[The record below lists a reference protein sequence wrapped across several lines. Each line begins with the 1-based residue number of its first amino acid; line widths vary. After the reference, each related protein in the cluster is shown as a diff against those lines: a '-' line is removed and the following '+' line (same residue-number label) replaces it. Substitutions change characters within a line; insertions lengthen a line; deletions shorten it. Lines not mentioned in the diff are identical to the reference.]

1 LWQSAIVS
9 HAKRPDWWH
18 WLADARRPAGK
29 DGAIAVALLVLPWVI
44 ALARE
49 PRHHL
54 DAAAAGV
61 LVSVSIPLATLWLG
75 WVAVRNG
82 ARSETSAAGSAS
94 VFAGHGETAIGPVVV
109 QQRPGVTGK
118 PVRLADTAP
127 FLVGREDLLADLHT
141 RLSAG
146 DDPWPRSVVLCGTP
160 GVGKTSVAL
169 AYAHRHLA
177 EVAVAWQIAAE
188 DPTVLADGF
197 SQLAAQ
203 LGVREVDPRDPV
215 ASVHGVLAAF
225 PAEWLLVL
233 DNAPDQ
239 ATVAEFLPRAGRGR
253 VLITSRDPD
262 WPGRALKV
270 PALVPATAA
279 EFLIAR
285 TGDQDQQAALDL
297 AVEMG
302 GLPLALEQAAAYLL
316 AAGGSLAD
324 YLAMFRQ
331 WRPDLL
337 ARGEPT
343 GHRDTVASTFA
354 LAFGRLRGEPGAVE
368 LLCLLVFYAPD
379 AIPWRLLLHLP
390 RELSQLVSR
399 RTARTNWLGRAHVP
413 WRVAQALTPL
423 VEVPLAAAD
432 AIKAL
437 HGYSLVT
444 PAADGTVSLHPLVQ
458 AVAQDQMPPQVKR
471 QWERAAAAL
480 LEAAIPQDPELPD
493 TWRDCAALLPHAEA
507 ALAKDS
513 GGMERLAAYLESSG
527 NYPAARDLQREVA
540 EAREQLLGSK
550 HRRTLIARAN
560 LARRTGA
567 AGDATAAR
575 DQLTEL
581 LPTFKRV
588 FGPKNPNTLI
598 TLGSVAIWTGEAG
611 DAAAARDQY
620 AELAGARERLLGPEH
635 PDTLHLRGHLARWTG
650 EAGDALAARDQLTE
664 LLPVLERVLGPEH
677 PDIPTARQLL
687 ARWTGE
693 AGEAAAA
700 RDQLTELRPAF
711 ERIVGP
717 EHPLT
722 LVAREELA
730 WWTEEAGDAAAAR
743 DQHAEL
749 QPTFERVHGP
759 EHPLTLANRTDIA
772 RLTGKSGNAAAA
784 RDQFAELLPV
794 LKRVLGP
801 EHRNTLANR
810 AYLARWTGDAGN
822 AAEARDQFAELLPAF
837 ERVFGPERPVALAVR
852 NQLASWT
859 GEAGDA
865 VAARDQLTELLPTFE
880 RVRGPEDPDTLNV
893 RSQLAGWT
901 GEAGDAAAA
910 RDQYAE
916 LLSVCERVHGLED
929 PRTRTVRGHLAHWTE
944 EALRHTGPG
953 AD

>member
-1 LWQSAIVS
+1 M
-9 HAKRPDWWH
+9 
-18 WLADARRPAGK
+18 
-29 DGAIAVALLVLPWVI
+29 LPWVI

-54 DAAAAGV
+54 DAAAAAV
-61 LVSVSIPLATLWLG
+61 LVSVSIPLATLWLA
-75 WVAVRNG
+75 WVGDRNA

-109 QQRPGVTGK
+109 QRRPGVTGK

-146 DDPWPRSVVLCGTP
+146 DDPWPRSVALCGLG

-177 EVAVAWQIAAE
+177 EVSVAWQIPAE

-239 ATVAEFLPRAGRGR
+239 ATVAEFLPRAGQGR

-316 AAGGSLAD
+316 AVGGRLAD
-324 YLAMFRQ
+324 YLDMFRGR
-331 WRPDLL
+331 RPGLL
-337 ARGEPT
+337 ARGEPI

-354 LAFGRLRGEPGAVE
+354 LAFSRLRGEPGAVE
-368 LLCLLVFYAPD
+368 MLCLLAFYAPD

-390 RELSQLVSR
+390 PELSQPVTR
-399 RTARTNWLGRAHVP
+399 RTARTNWLARAHVP
-413 WRVAQALTPL
+413 WRVALALTPL
-423 VEVPLAAAD
+423 VEDPLAAGD

-444 PAADGTVSLHPLVQ
+444 PAGDGTVSLHPLVQ
-458 AVAQDQMPPQVKR
+458 AVAQDQMPPKVER
-471 QWERAAAAL
+471 QWRRAAAAL
-480 LEAAIPQDPELPD
+480 LEAAIPRDPELPD
-493 TWRDCAALLPHAEA
+493 TWSDCAALLPHAEA
-507 ALAKDS
+507 ALGKDS
-513 GGMERLAAYLESSG
+513 RGMERLAAYLESSG
-527 NYPAARDLQREVA
+527 NYPAARNLQQEVA
-540 EAREQLLGSK
+540 DAREQLLGSE

-560 LARRTGA
+560 VARRTGEA
-567 AGDATAAR
+567 GDAALARDQIAGLLPTFERVFGTKNPNTLLARGDLARWTGVAGDATAAR
-575 DQLTEL
+575 DQ
-581 LPTFKRV
+581 
-588 FGPKNPNTLI
+588 
-598 TLGSVAIWTGEAG
+598 
-611 DAAAARDQY
+611 Y
-620 AELAGARERLLGPEH
+620 AELAAILERLLGPEH
-635 PDTLHLRGHLARWTG
+635 PDTLHLRGHLTHWTG
-650 EAGDALAARDQLTE
+650 EAGDALAARDQFTE
-664 LLPVLERVLGPEH
+664 LLPVLERALGPDH
-677 PDIPTARQLL
+677 PDIPAARQQL

-693 AGEAAAA
+693 AGNAPAARDQLTELRPTFERIVGPEHPLTLIARRELARWTEKAGDAAAA

-711 ERIVGP
+711 ERVLGA

-722 LVAREELA
+722 LTNRSDIARLNG
-730 WWTEEAGDAAAAR
+730 EAGNAAAAR
-743 DQHAEL
+743 DQFTEL
-749 QPTFERVHGP
+749 LSACERILGP
-759 EHPLTLANRTDIA
+759 EHWDTLVNRASLA
-772 RLTGKSGNAAAA
+772 RWTGDAGDAAAA
-784 RDQFAELLPV
+784 RDQFAELLSV
-794 LKRVLGP
+794 FDRVFGP
-801 EHRNTLANR
+801 EHTAALAVRDRLAN
-810 AYLARWTGDAGN
+810 WTGEAGDA
-822 AAEARDQFAELLPAF
+822 AAARDQFAELVPVF
-837 ERVFGPERPVALAVR
+837 ERVL
-852 NQLASWT
+852 
-859 GEAGDA
+859 
-865 VAARDQLTELLPTFE
+865 
-880 RVRGPEDPDTLNV
+880 GPEDPDTLNV

-901 GEAGDAAAA
+901 GEAGNAAAA
-910 RDQYAE
+910 RDQFAE
-916 LLSVCERVHGLED
+916 LLSACERVCGPED
-929 PRTRTVRGHLAHWTE
+929 PITLTVRRHLAHWAE
-944 EALRHTGPG
+944 EALRHTGQC